1 MRLYIWV
8 FLGCSLPLWACASEG
23 YYREPSLRGDTLVFV
38 AEGDLWTVAGSGGAA
53 RRLTTH
59 PAQEGQPVLSPD
71 GRQVAFVASYD
82 GANEVYLMPLAGG
95 LPRQLSFD
103 GGRVSLQGFAPG
115 GEIVYS
121 TDSVVGPSGYRVLRL
136 LDPASGKSRDL
147 PLADANQAS
156 FDDAGKRVWFTR
168 FGLHV
173 STDNALDYRGGAMAQ
188 LYVFNLGQSAEAR
201 RVAAD
206 WNANVSRPMWWQ
218 NRVHVLADASG
229 RPNLWSLSEDGSERR
244 ALTQHRD
251 FDVRSP
257 SLDAGRIVYQH
268 GADLRLVDIAS
279 GSDRVIPITLVSDF
293 EQRQPRWIKAPLD
306 FVEKLRIAPA
316 GNAVAIG
323 ARGRVTLASTGK
335 RRRVDLGGPADGR
348 LREAALSA
356 DGKQVLAIL
365 DHAGLSEIWSWPSD
379 GSGPGKRLV
388 ADESVHRWRL
398 YPSPDGRW
406 LAHDDK
412 QGRLWLLDLEKGNNR
427 LLERATFGRDDPYS
441 HVAWSADS
449 RYLALSRPDTGQLR
463 NQIVLVDIAGKRI
476 QTLTSDRYESFAP
489 SFSPDG
495 QWLYFLSN
503 RNFQPTPGAPWGDR
517 NTGPMFDRRA
527 RIYALALQPGL
538 RFPFAPRD
546 ELSPPKDGGAA
557 ESAVVGPDLSGRSSS
572 GDKKKSAKT
581 LPAIDVDGLAQ
592 RLFEVP
598 VPAAN
603 YEALALHAER
613 LYLLDRDSAPDAK
626 ARLSVLAI
634 DAEAPKLE
642 MLSDNVREFALSAD
656 RSRLLLVK
664 DKAGGG
670 VGEIYLLDAVA
681 KLPEKLDSAQVRVG
695 DWAIEIDPMA
705 EWRQMFADAGRMH
718 QQFSFDPAMRGQD
731 WAAVRQRFAA
741 LLPRVADRAD
751 LDDLL
756 AQMSAEHGILHSQV
770 RGGDLRKDADAP
782 VPAGLGARLEAD
794 GQGVRIAQIHRTDPE
809 LPGER
814 APLQQSGV
822 DAREG
827 DLIEAINGRAI
838 RNHGDVAAAL
848 RQQAGQQVLLTLKR
862 GGAPAHRT
870 VVVPVTADREAQL
883 RYSEWVQSR
892 YQTVVD
898 AAGGRIGY
906 LHLRAMGAGDMASFV
921 RDFYAQIDRDGLI
934 VDVRRNRGG
943 NIDSWIIDRLMRRAW
958 AFWQPPET
966 TPFWNQQQSFRGHL
980 VVLADQFTYSDGE
993 TFTAGVKALN
1003 LGPVIG
1009 MRTAGAGIWLSDRNQ
1024 LLDKGIARVAE
1035 FGQFDA
1041 RGRWLIEG
1049 NGVAPDI
1056 EVDNLPFATANG
1068 GDAQL
1073 QAALDYLTKK
1083 LAEAPLSQPEA
1094 QPIPARAT
1102 PGHDGSR

>member
-1 MRLYIWV
+1 MRRTTL
-8 FLGCSLPLWACASEG
+8 ACLLLVATAASAGEG
-23 YYREPSLRGDTLVFV
+23 YYREPSLRGETLVFV
-38 AEGDLWTVAGSGGAA
+38 AEGDLWTVAASGGAA

-82 GANEVYLMPLAGG
+82 GASEVYLMPLAGG
-95 LPRQLSFD
+95 QPRQLSFD

-115 GEIVYS
+115 GQIVYA
-121 TDSVVGPSGYRVLRL
+121 TDSVVGPSAARVLRL
-136 LDPASGKSRDL
+136 LDPTSGASHDL

-156 FDDAGKRVWFTR
+156 FDEAGRVWFTR

-173 STDNALDYRGGAMAQ
+173 SGDNALDYRGGALAQ
-188 LYVFNLGQSAEAR
+188 LQVFELGKTAEAR
-201 RVAAD
+201 RVAGD

-218 NRVHVLADASG
+218 GQVYVLADAAG
-229 RPNLWSLSEDGSERR
+229 RPNLWALSEDGRERR
-244 ALTQHRD
+244 ALTQHAE

-257 SLDAGRIVYQH
+257 SLDQGRIVYQY
-268 GADLRLVDIAS
+268 GADLRLLDIAS
-279 GSDRVIPITLVSDF
+279 GSDRVIPIQLMSDF
-293 EQRQPRWIKAPLD
+293 DQRQPRWIKAPLD
-306 FVEKLRIAPA
+306 FVEKVRIAPA
-316 GNAVAIG
+316 GDAVAIG
-323 ARGRVTLASTGK
+323 ARGHVTLASTGK
-335 RRRVDLGGPADGR
+335 RRRVDLAGPADAR

-365 DHAGLSEIWSWPSD
+365 DHAALSEIWAWPSD

-412 QGRLWLLDLEKGNNR
+412 QGRLWLLDLKKGGNT
-427 LLERATFGRDDPYS
+427 LLERASFGRDDPYAQ
-441 HVAWSADS
+441 VVWSADS
-449 RYLALSRPDTGQLR
+449 RYLALARPDSAQLR
-463 NQIVLVDIAGKRI
+463 NQIVLVEIAGKRI
-476 QTLTSDRYESFAP
+476 QVLTTDRYESFAP
-489 SFSPDG
+489 SFSADG
-495 QWLYFLSN
+495 NWLYFLSN

-517 NTGPMFDRRA
+517 NIGPMFDRRT
-527 RIYALALQPGL
+527 RVYALALQPGL

-546 ELSPPKDGGAA
+546 ELSAAKEPDDKPDDRKDAA
-557 ESAVVGPDLSGRSSS
+557 PA
-572 GDKKKSAKT
+572 A
-581 LPAIDVDGLAQ
+581 LPAIDFVGLPE

-598 VPAAN
+598 LAAGN
-603 YEALALHAER
+603 FEALAVHSER
-613 LYLLDRDSAPDAK
+613 LYLLDRDSAADSR

-642 MLSDNVREFALSAD
+642 LLSDKVREFALSAD

-664 DKAGGG
+664 EKVGADG
-670 VGEIYLLDAVA
+670 VGDIYLLDAVA
-681 KLPEKLDSAQVRVG
+681 KLPEKLDSAQLRLS
-695 DWAIEIDPMA
+695 DWAFEIDPQS
-705 EWRQMFADAGRMH
+705 EWRQMFADAWRMH

-731 WAAVRQRFAA
+731 WPSVRQRFEA
-741 LLPRVADRAD
+741 LLPRVSDRAD

-756 AQMSAEHGILHSQV
+756 GQMSAEHGILHSQV
-770 RGGDLRKDADAP
+770 RAGDLRKDADAP

-794 GQGVRIAQIHRTDPE
+794 GQGVRIAHIYRTDPE
-809 LPGER
+809 LPSER

-827 DLIEAINGRAI
+827 DRIEAINGRVI
-838 RNHGDVAAAL
+838 GSLGDVARAL
-848 RQQAGQQVLLTLKR
+848 RQQAGQQVLLALKR
-862 GGAPAHRT
+862 GNAAHRT
-870 VVVPVTADREAQL
+870 VVVPVALDREAQL
-883 RYSEWVQSR
+883 RYGDWVQGR
-892 YQTVVD
+892 YQEVAR

-906 LHLRAMGAGDMASFV
+906 LHLRAMGPGDMASFV
-921 RDFYAQIDRDGLI
+921 RDFYAQLDREGLI

-943 NIDSWIIDRLMRRAW
+943 NIDSWVIDRLMRRAW
-958 AFWQPPET
+958 AYWHPPEA
-966 TPFWNQQQSFRGHL
+966 TPNWNQQQSFRGHL

-993 TFTAGVKALN
+993 TFVAGIKALK
-1003 LGPVIG
+1003 LAPVIG
-1009 MRTAGAGIWLSDRNQ
+1009 MRTSGAGIWLSDRNL

-1041 RGRWLIEG
+1041 QGRWLIEG

-1073 QAALDYLTKK
+1073 QAALDYLSRRMS
-1083 LAEAPLSQPEA
+1083 EAPVTQPPT
-1094 QPIPARAT
+1094 QPIPARGT

>member
-1 MRLYIWV
+1 MRRM
-8 FLGCSLPLWACASEG
+8 PLLCLMLASSFTAFAGEG

-38 AEGDLWTVAGSGGAA
+38 AEGDLWTVATRGGAA

-71 GRQVAFVASYD
+71 GRHVAFVASYD
-82 GANEVYLMPLAGG
+82 GASEVYLMPLAGG
-95 LPRQLSFD
+95 QPRQLSFD
-103 GGRVSLQGFAPG
+103 GGKVSLQGFAPG
-115 GEIVYS
+115 GEIVYA
-121 TDSVVGPSGYRVLRL
+121 TDAVVGPTGIRVLRM
-136 LDPASGKSRDL
+136 LDPASGQSRDL

-156 FDDAGKRVWFTR
+156 FDAAGKRLWFTR

-188 LYVFNLGQSAEAR
+188 LHVFDLGRSAEAR
-201 RVAAD
+201 RVAGD
-206 WNANVSRPMWWQ
+206 WNANASRPMWEQ
-218 NRVHVLADASG
+218 GRVYVLADASG
-229 RPNLWSLSEDGSERR
+229 RPNLWSLSEDGSERS
-244 ALTQHRD
+244 ALTQHTD

-257 SLDAGRIVYQH
+257 SLDAGRIAYQH
-268 GADLRLVDIAS
+268 GADLRLFDIAS

-293 EQRQPRWIKAPLD
+293 EQRQPRWIKAPLE

-316 GNAVAIG
+316 GDAVAIG

-335 RRRVDLGGPADGR
+335 RRRVDLAGPADGR
-348 LREAALSA
+348 LREAALST

-406 LAHDDK
+406 LVHDDK
-412 QGRLWLLDLEKGNNR
+412 QGRLWLLDLEKGGNT
-427 LLERATFGRDDPYS
+427 LLERASFGRDDPYAQI
-441 HVAWSADS
+441 VWSADS
-449 RYLALSRPDTGQLR
+449 RYLAMTRPDTAQLR
-463 NQIVLVDIAGKRI
+463 NQIVLVEIAGKRI

-546 ELSPPKDGGAA
+546 ELSPAKAADAKPESGKDT
-557 ESAVVGPDLSGRSSS
+557 P
-572 GDKKKSAKT
+572 AKP
-581 LPAIDVDGLAQ
+581 LPAIEFDGLAQ

-598 VPAAN
+598 LPAGN
-603 YEALALHAER
+603 YEALALHAQR
-613 LYLLDRDSAPDAK
+613 LYLLDRDSAPDSK
-626 ARLSVLAI
+626 ARLSTLAI
-634 DAEAPKLE
+634 DAEAPKLDV
-642 MLSDNVREFALSAD
+642 LSDNVREFALSAD

-664 DKAGGG
+664 EKAGADG

-681 KLPEKLDSAQVRVG
+681 KLPEQLDGAKVRVG
-695 DWAIEIDPMA
+695 DWAIEIDPLA

-731 WAAVRQRFAA
+731 WPALRRRFEP

-794 GQGVRIAQIHRTDPE
+794 GQGVRIGQIYRTDPE

-827 DLIEAINGRAI
+827 DRIEAINGRSI
-838 RNHGDVAAAL
+838 RTLGDVARAL
-848 RQQAGQQVLLTLKR
+848 RQHAGQQVLLTLKR
-862 GGAPAHRT
+862 ANAPAHRT
-870 VVVPVTADREAQL
+870 VVVPVALEREAQL
-883 RYSEWVQSR
+883 RYSDWVQGR
-892 YQTVVD
+892 YQEVARV
-898 AAGGRIGY
+898 GKGRIGY
-906 LHLRAMGAGDMASFV
+906 LHLRAMGPGDIASFV
-921 RDFYAQIDRDGLI
+921 RDFYAQLDRDGLI

-943 NIDSWIIDRLMRRAW
+943 NIDSWIIGRLMRRAW
-958 AFWQPPET
+958 AFWQPPDT

-993 TFTAGVKALN
+993 TFAAGIKALR
-1003 LGPVIG
+1003 LAPVIG
-1009 MRTAGAGIWLSDRNQ
+1009 MRTSGAGIWLSDRNV

-1035 FGQFDA
+1035 FGQFDSQ
-1041 RGRWLIEG
+1041 GRWLIEG

-1056 EVDNLPFATANG
+1056 EVDNLPHATANG

-1073 QAALDYLTKK
+1073 QAALDYLAKR
-1083 LAEAPLSQPEA
+1083 LAEAPITQPEA
-1094 QPIPARAT
+1094 QPIPPRGT

>member
-1 MRLYIWV
+1 MLLCLLFTFFTV
-8 FLGCSLPLWACASEG
+8 ASAG
-23 YYREPSLRGDTLVFV
+23 DGFYREPSLRGDTLVFV
-38 AEGDLWTVAGSGGAA
+38 AEGDLWTVSVNGGAA

-82 GANEVYLMPLAGG
+82 GASEVYLMPLAGG

-121 TDSVVGPSGYRVLRL
+121 TDSVVGPSGYRVLRM
-136 LDPASGKSRDL
+136 LDPANGKVRDL

-156 FDDAGKRVWFTR
+156 FDDTGKRVWFTR

-188 LYVFNLGQSAEAR
+188 LHVFDIGSSAEAR
-201 RVAAD
+201 RVAGD
-206 WNANVSRPMWWQ
+206 WNANVSRPMWSQ

-229 RPNLWSLSEDGSERR
+229 RPNLWSLAEDGSVRR
-244 ALTQHRD
+244 ALTQHND

-257 SLDAGRIVYQH
+257 SLDAGRIAYQH

-279 GSDRVIPITLVSDF
+279 GDDRVIPITLVSDF

-316 GNAVAIG
+316 GDAVAIG

-335 RRRVDLGGPADGR
+335 RRRVDLGSPADGR
-348 LREAALSA
+348 LREAALTA

-412 QGRLWLLDLEKGNNR
+412 QGRLWLLDLDKGSNT
-427 LLERATFGRDDPYS
+427 LLERASFGRDDPYS
-441 HVAWSADS
+441 HVVWSADS

-463 NQIVLVDIAGKRI
+463 NQIVLVEIAGKRI
-476 QTLTSDRYESFAP
+476 QAVTSDRYESFAP
-489 SFSPDG
+489 GFSPDG

-546 ELSPPKDGGAA
+546 ELSPAKN
-557 ESAVVGPDLSGRSSS
+557 VGPDLSGRSSA
-572 GDKKKSAKT
+572 GDRNKSAKT
-581 LPAIDVDGLAQ
+581 LPAIDLDGLAQ

-598 VPAAN
+598 VPAGN
-603 YEALALHAER
+603 YEALAVHAER
-613 LYLLDRDSAPDAK
+613 LYLLDRDSAPDAR
-626 ARLSVLAI
+626 ARLSVLAL

-642 MLSDNVREFALSAD
+642 MLGDNVREFALSAD
-656 RSRLLLVK
+656 RSRMLLVK
-664 DKAGGG
+664 EKAGTGG
-670 VGEIYLLDAVA
+670 VGDMYLLDAVA
-681 KLPEKLDSAQVRVG
+681 KLPEKLDGAQVRVG
-695 DWAIEIDPMA
+695 DWAFEIDPQA

-731 WAAVRQRFAA
+731 WTAVRQRFAV

-782 VPAGLGARLEAD
+782 VPAGLGARLAAD
-794 GQGVRIAQIHRTDPE
+794 GQGVRIAQIYRTDPE

-814 APLQQSGV
+814 APLQQNGV

-827 DLIEAINGRAI
+827 DLIDAINGRAI
-838 RNHGDVAAAL
+838 RTHGDGARAL
-848 RQQAGQQVLLTLKR
+848 RQHAGQQVLLTLRR
-862 GGAPAHRT
+862 GSAPAHRT
-870 VVVPVTADREAQL
+870 VVVPVTLEREAQL
-883 RYSEWVQSR
+883 RYSDWVQGR
-892 YQTVVD
+892 YQEV
-898 AAGGRIGY
+898 ARAGNGRIGY
-906 LHLRAMGAGDMASFV
+906 LHLRAMGPGDMASFV
-921 RDFYAQIDRDGLI
+921 RDFYAQLDRDGLI

-958 AFWQPPET
+958 AFWHPPET

-993 TFTAGVKALN
+993 TFAAGIKALG
-1003 LGPVIG
+1003 LAPVIG

-1024 LLDKGIARVAE
+1024 LVDKGIARVAE

-1041 RGRWLIEG
+1041 QGRWLIEG

-1073 QAALDYLTKK
+1073 QAALEYLAKK
-1083 LAEAPLSQPEA
+1083 LADAPVSQPEA
-1094 QPIPARAT
+1094 QSIPARAT